1 MDSYSLDVGDKETFW
16 LGWELSGDFKY
27 SFHQGDAGTMGVV
40 NQPNEHNEDDSS
52 EDQSMML
59 KREGEDQ
66 EPLVAPPANFTIC
79 APQLLHLDLT
89 GKPLWFNG
97 WVLDNKFADK
107 SHKQF
112 AAFEDY
118 VVEPHRW
125 EGDDA
130 WQLQQDN
137 QCCLTTYPGLKFEFT
152 KAEKEILSMI
162 IERAKDVEAAV
173 LS

>member
-1 MDSYSLDVGDKETFW
+1 
-16 LGWELSGDFKY
+16 
-27 SFHQGDAGTMGVV
+27 MGLA
-40 NQPNEHNEDDSS
+40 NQTTDHNGEISS
-52 EDQSMML
+52 EEEHSTMPT
-59 KREGEDQ
+59 REGEGQD
-66 EPLVAPPANFTIC
+66 PLVTHPANFTIC

-118 VVEPHRW
+118 VVEPHNW

-152 KAEKEILSMI
+152 KTEKEILGMI
-162 IERAKDVEAAV
+162 VERAKAVEAAV

>member
-1 MDSYSLDVGDKETFW
+1 
-16 LGWELSGDFKY
+16 
-27 SFHQGDAGTMGVV
+27 MGVA
-40 NQPNEHNEDDSS
+40 NQPAGPDDDISS
-52 EDQSMML
+52 EEEHSAIAI
-59 KREGEDQ
+59 REGEGEGQD
-66 EPLVAPPANFTIC
+66 PLITTPANFTIC

-107 SHKQF
+107 SHKRF

-118 VVEPHRW
+118 VVEPHHW
-125 EGDDA
+125 EGEEA

-152 KAEKEILSMI
+152 KAEKEILGMI